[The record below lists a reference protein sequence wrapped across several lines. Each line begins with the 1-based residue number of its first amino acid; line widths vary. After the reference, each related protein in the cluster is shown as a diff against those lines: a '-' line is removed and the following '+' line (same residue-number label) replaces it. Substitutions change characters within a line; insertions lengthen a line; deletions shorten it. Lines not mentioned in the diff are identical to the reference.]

1 MFGFGGLSDYMIQ
14 IEEYMIQEGRVEG
27 GVGIEWEAK
36 TSKTFVSIRY
46 TYDS

>member
-1 MFGFGGLSDYMIQ
+1 MFGFGGLYDYDTDRR
-14 IEEYMIQEGRVEG
+14 MIQEGRVEV

-36 TSKTFVSIRY
+36 TSKTFVYCID